1 MSRTR
6 VLLCEDD
13 AALASILV
21 AFFTDEQIDVRCC
34 TSLEDIQTALR
45 DDPNAIV
52 VSDSWSQGSRG
63 QLSAREY
70 DEIVSLGRV
79 ATVIVTTGRSW
90 AARAS
95 EMSLGERVVVVPK
108 PYDLDQLLDVIRAS
122 AVRGRQWALGLCRRP
137 EEQER

>member
-1 MSRTR
+1 MSRSR

-34 TSLEDIQTALR
+34 TSLEEIQGALS
-45 DDPNAIV
+45 DDPSAIV
-52 VSDSWSQGSRG
+52 VSDSWSHGSRG
-63 QLSAREY
+63 QLSTREY
-70 DEIVSLGRV
+70 DEIVALGRV

-95 EMSLGERVVVVPK
+95 ELSLGERVVVIAK
-108 PYDLDQLLDVIRAS
+108 PYDLDQLLDFIRVS
-122 AVRGRQWALGLCRRP
+122 AELQR
-137 EEQER
+137 